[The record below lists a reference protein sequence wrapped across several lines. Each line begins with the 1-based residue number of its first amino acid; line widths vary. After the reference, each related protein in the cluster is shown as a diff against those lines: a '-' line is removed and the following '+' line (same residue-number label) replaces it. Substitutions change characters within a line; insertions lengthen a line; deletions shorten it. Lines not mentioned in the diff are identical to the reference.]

1 MLNKDQGGGPKVVLA
16 TLASLEA
23 GLARQL
29 FIEWARDSRNL
40 IVFPLQ
46 AQVQSS
52 QIDSP
57 GQQQHGGREGG
68 GYMTCT
74 LVSAVCITATLIAN
88 AAKLTA
94 RACGCECCNY

>member
-52 QIDSP
+52 RIDSP

-68 GYMTCT
+68 GIYDMHIG
-74 LVSAVCITATLIAN
+74 VCGLHHCNTN
-88 AAKLTA
+88 CK
-94 RACGCECCNY
+94 CCKAQCKSMWM